1 MGKQCSNCGR
11 MNEDYQ
17 NFCVECGNALT
28 QQVNQSQEPVQGYVP
43 VANQAPQASQDQPAN
58 TWQEA
63 QTPPP
68 TGTWQAPQ
76 TPQPTGTWQSPPPGQ
91 YYQSYQ
97 GPQPQRGPVYGGGQ
111 VRSEFEESKGLFLSM
126 INAHKADADPAMQKG
141 EIPPRKYPA
150 LKLFM
155 TIQRILAWIIAG
167 GILLSGIIA
176 FISLIG
182 NRYTWWGGLLA
193 LPVSVLA
200 AFLSLAANY
209 ALIDFVRLLIN
220 TEDNTRRA
228 ANK

>member
-1 MGKQCSNCGR
+1 MGRQCSNCGR

-28 QQVNQSQEPVQGYVP
+28 QQVNQSQEPTHGYVP
-43 VANQAPQASQDQPAN
+43 VSNQASQEHQPVN
-58 TWQEA
+58 TWQEP
-63 QTPPP
+63 QPSQP
-68 TGTWQAPQ
+68 TGTWQEPQAPY
-76 TPQPTGTWQSPPPGQ
+76 PTGNWQSPPPGQ
-91 YYQSYQ
+91 YYQGYQ

-126 INAHKADADPAMQKG
+126 INAHKADADPANQKG

-193 LPVSVLA
+193 LPISVLA
-200 AFLSLAANY
+200 AFLSLVANY

>member
-1 MGKQCSNCGR
+1 MGRQCSNCGR

-28 QQVNQSQEPVQGYVP
+28 QQVNQSQEPTHGYVP
-43 VANQAPQASQDQPAN
+43 VSNQASQEHQPVN
-58 TWQEA
+58 TWQEP
-63 QTPPP
+63 QPSQP
-68 TGTWQAPQ
+68 TGTWQEPQAPY
-76 TPQPTGTWQSPPPGQ
+76 PTGNWQSPPPGQ
-91 YYQSYQ
+91 YYQGYQ
-97 GPQPQRGPVYGGGQ
+97 GPQPQQGPVYGGGQ

-126 INAHKADADPAMQKG
+126 INAHKADADPANQKG

-193 LPVSVLA
+193 LPISVLA

>member
-1 MGKQCSNCGR
+1 MGRQCSNCGR

-28 QQVNQSQEPVQGYVP
+28 QQVNQSQEPTHGYVP
-43 VANQAPQASQDQPAN
+43 VSNQASQEHQPVN
-58 TWQEA
+58 TWQE
-63 QTPPP
+63 
-68 TGTWQAPQ
+68 PQ
-76 TPQPTGTWQSPPPGQ
+76 PSQPTGTWQEPQAPYPTGNWQSPPPGH
-91 YYQSYQ
+91 YYQGYQ

-126 INAHKADADPAMQKG
+126 INAHKADADPANQKG

-193 LPVSVLA
+193 LPISVLA

>member
-1 MGKQCSNCGR
+1 MGRQCSNCGR

-28 QQVNQSQEPVQGYVP
+28 QQVNQSQEPTHGYVP
-43 VANQAPQASQDQPAN
+43 VSNQASQEHQPVN
-58 TWQEA
+58 TWQEP
-63 QTPPP
+63 QPSQP
-68 TGTWQAPQ
+68 TGTWQEPQAPY
-76 TPQPTGTWQSPPPGQ
+76 PTGNWQSPPPGQ
-91 YYQSYQ
+91 YYQGYQ

-126 INAHKADADPAMQKG
+126 INAHKADADPANQKG

-193 LPVSVLA
+193 LPISVLA